1 MVRRKVAK
9 SHIGSRSAPLSGY
22 HPEAGSKPLFTSPK
36 ALSFHSPQLLF
47 SGTMMVNRTAT
58 VSCRAPLLTRPRFL
72 HGPAGIWDQAT
83 PRRWKMTAIA
93 PVMWT
98 VWAVLVALML
108 ALKIYTG
115 KLSRDEDDQ
124 LILDSAFDHVRE
136 QQAAIIAK
144 VNKIEPISKLAMWL
158 VVAMTVVV
166 IAYYLFDFF
175 SQFK

>member
-1 MVRRKVAK
+1 
-9 SHIGSRSAPLSGY
+9 
-22 HPEAGSKPLFTSPK
+22 
-36 ALSFHSPQLLF
+36 
-47 SGTMMVNRTAT
+47 
-58 VSCRAPLLTRPRFL
+58 
-72 HGPAGIWDQAT
+72 
-83 PRRWKMTAIA
+83 MTAIA

-136 QQAAIIAK
+136 EQAAIIAK

-166 IAYYLFDFF
+166 IGYYLYDFF
-175 SQFK
+175 SQFN